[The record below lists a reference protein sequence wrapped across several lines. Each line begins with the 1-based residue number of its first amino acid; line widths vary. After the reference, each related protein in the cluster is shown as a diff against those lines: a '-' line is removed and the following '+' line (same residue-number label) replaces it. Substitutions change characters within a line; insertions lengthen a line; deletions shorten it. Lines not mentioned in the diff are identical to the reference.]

1 MISQKEAAELLGVS
15 SNALCRWSG
24 AGSLPSRRLG
34 NRSYPERGEL
44 ESLPRER
51 VE

>member
-1 MISQKEAAELLGVS
+1 MISQKEAAELFGLN

-34 NRSYPERGEL
+34 NRRYPERGEPG
-44 ESLPRER
+44 SLPWER

>member
-1 MISQKEAAELLGVS
+1 MIPQKEAAELLGVS
-15 SNALCRWSG
+15 SKALCRWSG

-34 NRSYPERGEL
+34 NRRYPERGEPG
-44 ESLPRER
+44 SLPWER

>member
-1 MISQKEAAELLGVS
+1 MISQKEAAELFGLS
-15 SNALCRWSG
+15 FNALCRWSG

-34 NRSYPERGEL
+34 KRRYPELGEPG
-44 ESLPRER
+44 SLPRER